1 VLAALRF
8 REFRLLFAAR
18 VISLTGSAIAPI
30 ALAFGVLQA
39 TGEATDLGIVLFARQ
54 GIETLLLLGGG
65 VLADRIDR
73 RLVMVGGSLAS
84 CLSEAAIGALF
95 LTHTANLLLL
105 CLFAMI
111 DGIGDALFFPAS
123 AGLTP
128 STVDPEHLQKANS
141 LIGFARNG
149 SSIFGAAIG
158 GLLVAV
164 IGPGLGIEIDSASF
178 LMAAV
183 LIALLRS
190 TKAARTARTGLFAE
204 LREGWS
210 EFRSRTWLWAIVLQF
225 AFVNTAYAGT
235 LFVLVPLRARES
247 YGGAGAYGLLIAIF
261 SVGSLAAG
269 ALMLRAHPRRPLLIA
284 TFGILAFLPDVAF
297 LAIGAP
303 LPAVLAAAFIGGIG
317 IEVFGVL
324 WVTTMQREIPPD
336 RLSRVSSY
344 DALGSLVFTPVGL
357 AVAAPVA
364 IAVGLSGAFWIAA
377 VIIAVPTAL
386 VLSVGDVRRM
396 RSPEP
401 EAASARSA
409 S

>member
-1 VLAALRF
+1 MLGPFRF

-18 VISLTGSAIAPI
+18 MISLTGSAIAPI

-54 GIETLLLLGGG
+54 AIETALLLGGG
-65 VLADRIDR
+65 VLADRFDR

-84 CLSEAAIGALF
+84 CISEAAIGALF

-105 CLFAMI
+105 CAFAMI
-111 DGIGDALFFPAS
+111 DGLGDALFFPAS

-128 STVDPEHLQKANS
+128 STVDAEHLQKANS

-158 GLLVAV
+158 GVLVAV

-178 LMAAV
+178 LVAAV

-190 TKAARTARTGLFAE
+190 APASRTARTGLFAE
-204 LREGWS
+204 LHEGWK

-225 AFVNTAYAGT
+225 ALVNTAFSGA
-235 LFVLVPLRARES
+235 LFVLLPLRARES
-247 YGGAGAYGLLIAIF
+247 YGGAGAYGALIAIF
-261 SVGSLAAG
+261 SVGALCGG
-269 ALMLRAHPRRPLLIA
+269 ALMLRIHPRRPLVMA
-284 TFGILAFLPDVAF
+284 TLGILVIVPD
-297 LAIGAP
+297 LALLAVRAP
-303 LPAVLAAAFIGGIG
+303 LPAVFASAFIAGLGV
-317 IEVFGVL
+317 EVFSVL
-324 WVTTMQREIPPD
+324 WVTTMQREIPAD

-344 DALGSLVFTPVGL
+344 DALGSMVFTPIGL

-364 IAVGLSGAFWIAA
+364 IAVGLSGAFWIGAGL
-377 VIIAVPTAL
+377 IAVPTVL
-386 VLSVGDVRRM
+386 VLGVGDVRHM

-401 EAASARSA
+401 ASARSA

>member
-1 VLAALRF
+1 MLAPLRF
-8 REFRLLFAAR
+8 REFRLLFSAR

-54 GIETLLLLGGG
+54 GIETVLLLGGG

-84 CLSEAAIGALF
+84 CISEAAIGALF

-128 STVDPEHLQKANS
+128 STVDPAHLQKANS

-149 SSIFGAAIG
+149 SSIFGAGVG
-158 GLLVAV
+158 GVLVAV

-178 LMAAV
+178 LAAAV
-183 LIALLRS
+183 LIALMHS
-190 TKAARTARTGLFAE
+190 TPARVREQHTGLFAE

-247 YGGAGAYGLLIAIF
+247 YGGAGAYGLLIAVF
-261 SVGSLAAG
+261 SVGSLAGG

-284 TFGILAFLPDVAF
+284 TLGILAFIPEVVF

-303 LPAVLAAAFIGGIG
+303 LPAVLVAAFIGGIG

-377 VIIAVPTAL
+377 LIIAAPTLL
-386 VLSVGDVRRM
+386 VLGAGDVRRM
-396 RSPEP
+396 RSPE
-401 EAASARSA
+401 AASARSA

>member
-1 VLAALRF
+1 MLAPLRF
-8 REFRLLFAAR
+8 REFRLLFSAR

-54 GIETLLLLGGG
+54 GIETVLLLGGG

-84 CLSEAAIGALF
+84 CISEAAIGALF

-128 STVDPEHLQKANS
+128 STVDPAHLQKANS

-149 SSIFGAAIG
+149 SSIFGAGVG
-158 GLLVAV
+158 GVLVAV

-178 LMAAV
+178 LAAAV
-183 LIALLRS
+183 LIALMHS
-190 TKAARTARTGLFAE
+190 TPARVREQHTGLFAE

-235 LFVLVPLRARES
+235 LFVLVPLRAREL
-247 YGGAGAYGLLIAIF
+247 YGGAGAYGLLIAVF
-261 SVGSLAAG
+261 SVGSLAGG

-284 TFGILAFLPDVAF
+284 TLGILAFIPEVVF

-303 LPAVLAAAFIGGIG
+303 LPAVLVAAFIGGIG

-377 VIIAVPTAL
+377 LIIAAPTLL
-386 VLSVGDVRRM
+386 VLGAGDVRRM
-396 RSPEP
+396 RSPE
-401 EAASARSA
+401 AASARSA

>member
-1 VLAALRF
+1 MLGPLQF

-18 VISLTGSAIAPI
+18 AISLTGSAIAPI

-54 GIETLLLLGGG
+54 GIETVLLLGGG
-65 VLADRIDR
+65 VLADRVDR

-84 CLSEAAIGALF
+84 CVSEAAIGALF
-95 LTHTANLLLL
+95 LTHSANLLLL
-105 CLFAMI
+105 CVFAMI
-111 DGIGDALFFPAS
+111 DGLGDALFFPAS

-149 SSIFGAAIG
+149 SSIFGAALG
-158 GLLVAV
+158 GVLVAV
-164 IGPGLGIEIDSASF
+164 IGPGLGIEIDSVSF
-178 LMAAV
+178 LVAAV
-183 LIALLRS
+183 LIASLRA
-190 TKAARTARTGLFAE
+190 TPRAREERSGLFAE

-210 EFRSRTWLWAIVLQF
+210 EFRSRIWLWTIVVQF
-225 AFVNTAYAGT
+225 AFVNVAIAGT
-235 LFVLVPLRARES
+235 LFVLVPLRALHS

-261 SVGSLAAG
+261 SVGSLFG
-269 ALMLRAHPRRPLLIA
+269 GGLMLRLHPRRPLVAA
-284 TFGILAFLPDVAF
+284 TLGILIIVPDFVL

-303 LPAVLAAAFIGGIG
+303 LPFVLVAAFIGGIG
-317 IEVFGVL
+317 TEVFGVL
-324 WVTTMQREIPPD
+324 WITTMQREIPAD
-336 RLSRVSSY
+336 LLSRVSSY
-344 DALGSLVFTPVGL
+344 DALGSLVFTPIGL

-364 IAVGLSGAFWIAA
+364 IAVGLSGAFWIGAGLL
-377 VIIAVPTAL
+377 AVPTLL
-386 VLSVGDVRRM
+386 VLGVGDVRRM

-401 EAASARSA
+401 ASARSA

>member
-1 VLAALRF
+1 MLGPFQF

-30 ALAFGVLQA
+30 ALAFGVLLA

-54 GIETLLLLGGG
+54 GIETVLLLGGG

-73 RLVMVGGSLAS
+73 RVVMVVGSLAS

-111 DGIGDALFFPAS
+111 DGVGDALFFPAS

-128 STVDPEHLQKANS
+128 STVDLEHLQKANS

-149 SSIFGAAIG
+149 SSILGAALG

-178 LMAAV
+178 LIAAV
-183 LIALLRS
+183 LIGLLRS
-190 TKAARTARTGLFAE
+190 TPALRSARTGLFAE

-210 EFRSRTWLWAIVLQF
+210 EFRRRTWLWAIVAQF

-235 LFVLVPLRARES
+235 LFVLVPLRAREL

-261 SVGSLAAG
+261 SVGSLAGG
-269 ALMLRAHPRRPLLIA
+269 ALMLRAHPRRPLVVA
-284 TFGILAFLPDVAF
+284 TLGILVFIPDVVL

-303 LPAVLAAAFIGGIG
+303 LPAVLATAFVGGVG

-324 WVTTMQREIPPD
+324 WVTTMQREVPPAI
-336 RLSRVSSY
+336 LSRVSSY

-377 VIIAVPTAL
+377 AIIAVPTVL
-386 VLSVGDVRRM
+386 VLGVGDVRRM
-396 RSPEP
+396 KAPEP
-401 EAASARSA
+401 ASARSA

>member
-1 VLAALRF
+1 MLGPLRF

-18 VISLTGSAIAPI
+18 AISLTGSAIAPI

-54 GIETLLLLGGG
+54 AIETVLLLGGG
-65 VLADRIDR
+65 VLADRVDR
-73 RLVMVGGSLAS
+73 RLVMAAGSLAS
-84 CLSEAAIGALF
+84 CASEAAIGALF
-95 LTHTANLLLL
+95 LTHTANLLPL
-105 CLFAMI
+105 CAFAMI
-111 DGIGDALFFPAS
+111 DGLGDALFFPAS

-128 STVDPEHLQKANS
+128 STVDAEHLQKANS

-149 SSIFGAAIG
+149 SSIFGAALG
-158 GLLVAV
+158 GLLVGL

-178 LMAAV
+178 LAAAV

-190 TKAARTARTGLFAE
+190 TPGAREARSGLFAE

-210 EFRSRTWLWAIVLQF
+210 EFRSRTWLWTIVLQF
-225 AFVNTAYAGT
+225 AFVNVAVAGV
-235 LFVLVPLRARES
+235 LFVLVPLRAQQS
-247 YGGAGAYGLLIAIF
+247 YGGASAYGLLIAVF
-261 SVGSLAAG
+261 AVGSLCGG
-269 ALMLRAHPRRPLLIA
+269 ALMLRIHPRRPLLMA
-284 TFGILAFLPDVAF
+284 TLGILVIVPDWAL

-303 LPAVLAAAFIGGIG
+303 LPAVLVAAFIGGIG

-324 WVTTMQREIPPD
+324 WVTTMQREIPAD

-364 IAVGLSGAFWIAA
+364 IAVGLSGAFWIGAA
-377 VIIAVPTAL
+377 LLAVPTLL
-386 VLSVGDVRRM
+386 VLGVGDVRRM
-396 RSPEP
+396 RAPEP
-401 EAASARSA
+401 ASARSA

>member
-1 VLAALRF
+1 MLAPLRF
-8 REFRLLFAAR
+8 REFRLLFSAR

-54 GIETLLLLGGG
+54 GIETVLLLGGG

-84 CLSEAAIGALF
+84 CISEAAIGALF

-128 STVDPEHLQKANS
+128 STVDPAHLQKANS

-149 SSIFGAAIG
+149 SSIFGAGVG
-158 GLLVAV
+158 GVLVAV
-164 IGPGLGIEIDSASF
+164 IGPGLGIEMNSASF
-178 LMAAV
+178 LAAAV
-183 LIALLRS
+183 LIALMHS
-190 TKAARTARTGLFAE
+190 TPARVREQHTGLFAE

-235 LFVLVPLRARES
+235 LFVLVPLRAREL
-247 YGGAGAYGLLIAIF
+247 YGGAGAYGLLIAVF
-261 SVGSLAAG
+261 SVGSLAGG

-284 TFGILAFLPDVAF
+284 TLGILAFIPEVVF

-303 LPAVLAAAFIGGIG
+303 LPAVLVAAFIGGIG

-377 VIIAVPTAL
+377 LIIAAPTLL
-386 VLSVGDVRRM
+386 VLGAGDVRRM
-396 RSPEP
+396 RSPE
-401 EAASARSA
+401 AASARSA